1 MKGTPRLAGGKSE
14 VNDTHV
20 QEVGRPFA
28 SSYYLQQDFKAALA
42 FLTGFFGANLFTML

>member
-1 MKGTPRLAGGKSE
+1 MKGIPRLACGKSE

-20 QEVGRPFA
+20 QEVGRLFA

-42 FLTGFFGANLFTML
+42 FLTGCFSPILFTML